1 MCARNL
7 LKEFPQKIWWER
19 SLDSLI
25 IKLRRTNWRCHE
37 GKQGSSRLADAS
49 SKCSQTEVVF
59 VKPAVKITGTYCQ
72 GVLLWNQ
79 SLPNVVETVFI

>member
-1 MCARNL
+1 VCARNL

-25 IKLRRTNWRCHE
+25 IKLRRTNWRCDE

-59 VKPAVKITGTYCQ
+59 VKITGTYCQ

-79 SLPNVVETVFI
+79 SLPNVVETVLM